1 MAILLFPD
9 RLKGSKIAAPPGES
23 KSVPSPRKSSALARS
38 KEVSNEKMESLI
50 GANSTTAMYRMIES
64 VFSSEEPNRFLPS
77 LIKICAKEKDEVVQY
92 ILAQGDSAP
101 PSMRVTLYAAALD
114 NPSEDIRNIA
124 SSELK
129 AIIDQ
134 DFQSSKSAFRWIDA
148 HKAEL
153 DE

>member
-1 MAILLFPD
+1 
-9 RLKGSKIAAPPGES
+9 
-23 KSVPSPRKSSALARS
+23 
-38 KEVSNEKMESLI
+38 
-50 GANSTTAMYRMIES
+50 MIES